1 MLAPLLKFAKTTAE
15 FAKRTAGAV
24 VLRTAA
30 YRAVRDDAGA
40 NGQALLVAA
49 LAAGTAAAAD
59 AELGWRH
66 MAALATTGIAHWCV
80 WSATA
85 YWIGV
90 KLLGCAGA
98 WGGVARSLGFAKAPG
113 MLAALAFVPW
123 VGGLLHAAAAPWM
136 LATGVAAA
144 RVALGAGT
152 GRALLA
158 AGPGVLLHWMVLAL
172 LY

>member
-1 MLAPLLKFAKTTAE
+1 MLTPLLE

-24 VLRTAA
+24 VLRPSA
-30 YRAVRDDAGA
+30 YRAARDDDAVWSA
-40 NGQALLVAA
+40 VLVTV
-49 LAAGTAAAAD
+49 LAAAATASAD

-66 MAALATTGIAHWCV
+66 MAALAATGIVHWWL
-80 WSATA
+80 WSATT

-90 KLLGCAGA
+90 KLLGCAGT

-136 LATGVAAA
+136 LATGVVAA
-144 RVALGAGT
+144 RVALQVGT
-152 GRALLA
+152 GRAALA
-158 AGPGVLLHWMVLAL
+158 AGPGVLLHWAVLAL

>member
-1 MLAPLLKFAKTTAE
+1 MLTPLWE

-40 NGQALLVAA
+40 NGQAVAVAA
-49 LAAGTAAAAD
+49 VAAAASAAAD
-59 AELGWRH
+59 AELGWPQ
-66 MAALATTGIAHWCV
+66 AALLATTGVAHWWL

-90 KLLGCAGA
+90 KRLGCAGT
-98 WGGVARSLGFAKAPG
+98 WGGVMRSLGFAKAPG
-113 MLAALAFVPW
+113 MLTALAFVPW
-123 VGGLLHAAAAPWM
+123 VGGLLHAVAAPWM
-136 LATGVAAA
+136 LATGIVAA
-144 RVALGAGT
+144 RVALQAGL
-152 GRALLA
+152 GRATLA
-158 AGPGVLLHWMVLAL
+158 AAPGVLLHWAVLAL